1 MNALVVYESMFGNT
15 EAIARAVAEGL
26 GIGFEVT
33 VADVRAMPVVGDT
46 DLLVVG
52 APAHAFGVGPYRT
65 RVVATWHGMAKVR
78 VREVGLREYLGC
90 SPWLPQVR
98 AAAFDTNLYKP
109 SLPGSAARMADRR
122 LRVLGCTMVAAAE
135 SFHLAGIKGP
145 LVDGELDRARRWA
158 GTLAGTMRP
167 VLPL

>member
-1 MNALVVYESMFGNT
+1 MKAFVVYESIHGNT

-26 GIGFEVT
+26 AIGFEVT
-33 VADVRAMPVVGDT
+33 VADARTMPAVGDT

-52 APAHAFGVGPYRT
+52 APAHAFSVGPYRT
-65 RVVATWHGMAKVR
+65 RAVATWHGMTKVR

-90 SPWLPQVR
+90 SPWLLQVR
-98 AAAFDTNLYKP
+98 AAAFGTNLDKP

-122 LRVLGCTMVAAAE
+122 LRALGCSMVAAAE
-135 SFHLAGIKGP
+135 SFHLAGITGP

-158 GTLAGTMRP
+158 GTLADTMRP
-167 VLPL
+167 ALPL